1 MVENYISRISK
12 VSARDILKQII
23 ESDERFSRL
32 PNMEDA
38 ERISAELMK
47 ERGFYVR
54 PLSLLD
60 VWISCMK

>member
-1 MVENYISRISK
+1 MIENYISRISK

-54 PLSLLD
+54 PLYLLD

>member
-1 MVENYISRISK
+1 MIDCVAPISK
-12 VSARDILKQII
+12 TSGRDILKQII

-54 PLSLLD
+54 PLYLLD

>member
-54 PLSLLD
+54 PLYLLD

>member
-12 VSARDILKQII
+12 VSARNILKQII

-54 PLSLLD
+54 PLYLLD